1 MALLFVVNVVKM
13 VTAHLSHISCSV
25 SSCKLLMSSVT
36 TVLKSKYPS
45 ISQGRPLSLKTILS
59 SFVFLDFAEID
70 SHSSQF

>member
-25 SSCKLLMSSVT
+25 SSCKLSSVT

-45 ISQGRPLSLKTILS
+45 MSQGRPLSLKTILS
-59 SFVFLDFAEID
+59 SFVFLDFAKID
-70 SHSSQF
+70 SHSSQL